1 MSSPKEHPLA
11 CAEVV
16 RPLVG
21 SQSISEEDL
30 LELGRTSKAISK
42 LVLQESMRYKI
53 KNIPFKDPDN
63 PIHQAITA
71 DRPNLLQEALDLGEF
86 EPREQ
91 AMTSPNGRRLMD
103 ETAHDLFELPPLPLR
118 PLTAV
123 QNRAP
128 SRHRQAP
135 SPMSRLPAPQRRQQQ
150 PSAQALLSL
159 TARNWVP
166 VN

>member
-11 CAEVV
+11 CPEVI
-16 RPLVG
+16 RWLVD
-21 SQSISEEDL
+21 SQCISEEDL
-30 LELGRTSKAISK
+30 LELARTNKAISK
-42 LVLQESMRYKI
+42 LVLQESMRNKI

-63 PIHQAITA
+63 PIHQAIMV

-103 ETAHDLFELPPLPLR
+103 ETAHDLFER

-135 SPMSRLPAPQRRQQQ
+135 SPISHLPAPQRRQQQ
-150 PSAQALLSL
+150 PQPQH
-159 TARNWVP
+159 P
-166 VN
+166 VISVLRPF